1 MVETNTMF
9 KQADRRM
16 ADWEQRMDESDKRW
30 EKRMAKV
37 EQRMDESDKRWEKRM
52 ANIEQRV
59 DESDKRWEKRMAK
72 VEQRMDGSD
81 KRFKEEHKYWN
92 KRWGDLARTL
102 GRIAEDIV
110 APNIPRLAKHH
121 FGCVKLDDFMV
132 RRKHWH
138 STISKQR
145 EFDVIAVCDNKV
157 IINETKSTAKIDYIN
172 DFVDMLAEFTGYFP
186 EYEGKTIIPIFAS
199 LHLSEEI
206 VKYLSKKN
214 IYAMAMGTETMEL
227 LNVNKVSLK

>member
-1 MVETNTMF
+1 MVETNAMF

-30 EKRMAKV
+30 EKRMAKI
-37 EQRMDESDKRWEKRM
+37 ERRMDD
-52 ANIEQRV
+52 
-59 DESDKRWEKRMAK
+59 SDKRWEKRMAK
-72 VEQRMDGSD
+72 IEQRMDGSD

-199 LHLSEEI
+199 LHHRSEI

>member
-1 MVETNTMF
+1 MLQKRMDRLENNVDSLELIFSRFMVETNAMF

-16 ADWEQRMDESDKRW
+16 TDWEQRMDESDKRW
-30 EKRMAKV
+30 EKRM
-37 EQRMDESDKRWEKRM
+37 
-52 ANIEQRV
+52 

-72 VEQRMDGSD
+72 IEQRMDGSD

-138 STISKQR
+138 STISKER

-227 LNVNKVSLK
+227 LNVNKISLK